1 VDDFIAIAERAKL
14 RIAHVLETHVHAD
27 FVSGARELKRRLGD
41 SVTIHCSGMGGPE
54 WTPPYADRVARGGD
68 AFHMGSLR
76 IVAMHTPGHTPEHVT
91 WALYDETRS
100 ADVPWLLFTG
110 DFVFVG
116 SIGRPDLLGEEARR
130 RLAHQLYE
138 SVFGRLP
145 SIPDFTEIF
154 PGHGAGSLCGKA
166 LGSRGSST
174 LGFERQFNAS
184 LKPLEESEWTA
195 AIMADMP
202 VAPPYFLQMK
212 KVNAAGPALLEDAA
226 LGRRAIAPMELAEM
240 SANGTIVLDA
250 RPKESFAAGHVAG
263 SINIPLHD
271 TLPTWAGWVLPYD
284 KPIAL
289 VLENDD
295 DLAPTVTHLTRIGL
309 DRIEGHLKGGI
320 GAWETGGFELARL
333 ETASVHELAA
343 RLNDGAARPNV
354 LDVRSEGEWKSGHI
368 AGAIN
373 IHAGLLED
381 RVDEVPDDRPLAV
394 ICGSG
399 YRSSIACSLLMRAG
413 RRRLTNVL
421 GGMTAWRAAGLPV
434 V

>member
-1 VDDFIAIAERAKL
+1 
-14 RIAHVLETHVHAD
+14 
-27 FVSGARELKRRLGD
+27 
-41 SVTIHCSGMGGPE
+41 
-54 WTPPYADRVARGGD
+54 
-68 AFHMGSLR
+68 
-76 IVAMHTPGHTPEHVT
+76 
-91 WALYDETRS
+91 
-100 ADVPWLLFTG
+100 
-110 DFVFVG
+110 
-116 SIGRPDLLGEEARR
+116 
-130 RLAHQLYE
+130 
-138 SVFGRLP
+138 
-145 SIPDFTEIF
+145 
-154 PGHGAGSLCGKA
+154 
-166 LGSRGSST
+166 
-174 LGFERQFNAS
+174 
-184 LKPLEESEWTA
+184 
-195 AIMADMP
+195 
-202 VAPPYFLQMK
+202 MK